1 MSSHPDEYGA
11 NRVDMTEPFEP
22 LGTSAT
28 LPSMTTVYVAAGA
41 SITVLVIVT
50 GDPTLFSPADED
62 EETEELVGGL
72 LAGELVALAE
82 ALIMD
87 AGTVCMHPFGEH
99 TSSFGQHPPP
109 ISGEHSTRDARQC
122 GG

>member
-1 MSSHPDEYGA
+1 
-11 NRVDMTEPFEP
+11 
-22 LGTSAT
+22 
-28 LPSMTTVYVAAGA
+28 VYVAAGA
-41 SITVLVIVT
+41 SITILVIVT

-62 EETEELVGGL
+62 EETEEPVREL

-109 ISGEHSTRDARQC
+109 VSGEHSTRDARQC